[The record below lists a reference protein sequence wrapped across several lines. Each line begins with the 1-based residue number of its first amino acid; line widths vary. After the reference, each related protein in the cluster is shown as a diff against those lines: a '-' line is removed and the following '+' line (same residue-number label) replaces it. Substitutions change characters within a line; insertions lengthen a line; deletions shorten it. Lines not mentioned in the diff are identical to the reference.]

1 MNTYY
6 SVQNIESTNH
16 WIYPLFICLGGIAL
30 LIIYQLVKKK
40 KLFKNT
46 TSQVSQNVGRIVF
59 PCVIIGGFIGTVVMF
74 VSGIVEDSRSRD
86 SLNKQRFHIAA
97 GRMKNCFY
105 QDQRNSTTIS
115 FEVQDVEFV
124 YESIVQESDNSGDY
138 SKFTCNFEAEVFH
151 TYSVID
157 ITVIPQTSPPT
168 MVDSVA
174 SFLITDAV
182 YKGYFKR

>member
-86 SLNKQRFHIAA
+86 SLNKQRFHVAA

-124 YESIVQESDNSGDY
+124 IESYNQSFTGLHKISQSDFSMLQSKIVKISY
-138 SKFTCNFEAEVFH
+138 
-151 TYSVID
+151 I
-157 ITVIPQTSPPT
+157 
-168 MVDSVA
+168 
-174 SFLITDAV
+174 
-182 YKGYFKR
+182 YKYDQIIILKLEYI